1 MTMVTPIAMAMT
13 DAMPMVMMMMAM
25 ATVVVEM
32 GVMMTPPAETADDG
46 GGGGAGSGRR
56 RGEAR
61 WRGTKRCEQS
71 AAGASRPAAP
81 AGRWRRAWSDGS
93 RTRLMRKGCLRNVL

>member
-46 GGGGAGSGRR
+46 GGGGAGSG
-56 RGEAR
+56 
-61 WRGTKRCEQS
+61 TKRCEQS